1 MLSYSSL
8 VKYPG
13 ESCSNEAEKFSVS
26 LQNLLMTTSRGY
38 LLASSITALCKHLIL
53 LYCVPRLPPTSLFT
67 THGVPKTQVVSS
79 SA

>member
-1 MLSYSSL
+1 MLNYSSL

-13 ESCSNEAEKFSVS
+13 ESGSNKAGKFSVS
-26 LQNLLMTTSRGY
+26 LQNLLVTTSRGY
-38 LLASSITALCKHLIL
+38 LLTSSIIALCKHLIL

-67 THGVPKTQVVSS
+67 AHGVPKTQMVSS